1 MRSRVLKA
9 DGSPVITARV
19 TLRCF
24 KGIKLVGITYNF
36 AYIVFKYCL
45 TFVCSCTV
53 KLTSK

>member
-1 MRSRVLKA
+1 MLKA